1 MAKVK
6 DIIERLQTR
15 DPEEEIAVSIWSA
28 DDVKN
33 TSENDTNIILTDE
46 QATAIIKEVDHYHD
60 ACVGINWDVIQCHI
74 DMFLN

>member
-28 DDVKN
+28 DDVKG
-33 TSENDTNIILTDE
+33 TAENDDIILTDE
-46 QATAIIKEVDHYHD
+46 QATEIIKSVDHYHD
-60 ACVGINWDVIQCHI
+60 ACVGINWDVIQCQI
-74 DMFLN
+74 MMFLNQ